1 MMRPRSKALME
12 EDVSRITLMVRLW
25 SARIVIARGPELFG
39 SLHFV
44 VKMPRFGGTQLSVWT
59 VRGRWTDWFV
69 TAQKL
74 L

>member
-1 MMRPRSKALME
+1 
-12 EDVSRITLMVRLW
+12 MVRLW
-25 SARIVIARGPELFG
+25 SARIVIARGPEPFG

-44 VKMPRFGGTQLSVWT
+44 VKMPRFWGTRLSVWT

>member
-1 MMRPRSKALME
+1 
-12 EDVSRITLMVRLW
+12 MVRLW
-25 SARIVIARGPELFG
+25 SARIVIAKGPELFE

-44 VKMPRFGGTQLSVWT
+44 VKMPRFGGTRLSVWT